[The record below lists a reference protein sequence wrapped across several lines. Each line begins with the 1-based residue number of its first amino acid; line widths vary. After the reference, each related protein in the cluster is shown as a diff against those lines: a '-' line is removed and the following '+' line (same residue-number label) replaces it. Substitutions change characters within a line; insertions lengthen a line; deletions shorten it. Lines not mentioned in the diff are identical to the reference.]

1 MIAVKL
7 LFAVMIFAKRRR
19 IRVFTDKARIFIK
32 AGNGGN
38 GAISWRREKY
48 VPAGGPDGGDGGN
61 GGSVIFH
68 VDTGMTTLMDFRYK
82 RKYAAG
88 TGMDGA
94 GQRKKG
100 RSGDD
105 IIISVPQ
112 GTLVRDAESNLILAD
127 MSDPDKDVVIAKGG
141 NGGWGNAHF
150 ATAVRQAPNFAKN
163 GHPGEER
170 EVILELKLLADV
182 GLVGFPNVGKS
193 TLLSMTTKAQPKIAN
208 YHFTTLEPN
217 LGVVDLGDHRSFVM
231 ADIPGIIEGASEGV
245 GLGHEF
251 LRHIERTRLLLHV
264 VDVSGIEGRNPIE
277 DFDII
282 NSELSAYDMA
292 LEERPQIVVANKTD
306 IIQDEEMYNEFLSE
320 MDKRGYE
327 VISISAAT
335 GKGVKELM
343 MRAYEEI
350 QKLPPVLTF
359 EPQVDLEA
367 ERFVD
372 KSGKGYEIHREDG
385 VYVITGSWIETVGN
399 SVTFDD
405 NESLGYFQ
413 RALINRGVIE
423 ELISMGIK
431 EGELVRIGDLEF
443 EFLF

>member
-1 MIAVKL
+1 M
-7 LFAVMIFAKRRR
+7 
-19 IRVFTDKARIFIK
+19 FTDKAKIFIK

-61 GGSVIFH
+61 GGDVIFH

-100 RSGDD
+100 KDGED
-105 IIISVPQ
+105 IIINVPQ
-112 GTLVRDAESNLILAD
+112 GTLVRDAESNLIIAD
-127 MSDPDKDVVIAKGG
+127 LSDPDRDEIIAKGG
-141 NGGWGNAHF
+141 SGGWGNSHF

-163 GHPGEER
+163 GQKGEER

-217 LGVVDLGDHRSFVM
+217 LGVVDLGDSRSFVM

-251 LRHIERTRLLLHV
+251 LRHIERTRLLIHV

-277 DFDII
+277 DLDII
-282 NSELSAYDMA
+282 NSELAAYDMA
-292 LEERPQIVVANKTD
+292 LEERPQIIAANKSD
-306 IIQDEEMYNEFLSE
+306 IIQDEAAYEAFLE
-320 MDKRGYE
+320 ETKRRGLE
-327 VISISAAT
+327 VITISAAT
-335 GKGVKELM
+335 GKNVDTLM
-343 MRAYEEI
+343 KRAYEELS
-350 QKLPPVLTF
+350 KLPPIVTF

-372 KSGKGYEIHREDG
+372 KSGKGYEIHRDG
-385 VYVITGSWIETVGN
+385 DRFVITGSWIEAVGN

-423 ELISMGIK
+423 ELIEMGIK
-431 EGELVRIGDLEF
+431 EGQLVQIGDLEF